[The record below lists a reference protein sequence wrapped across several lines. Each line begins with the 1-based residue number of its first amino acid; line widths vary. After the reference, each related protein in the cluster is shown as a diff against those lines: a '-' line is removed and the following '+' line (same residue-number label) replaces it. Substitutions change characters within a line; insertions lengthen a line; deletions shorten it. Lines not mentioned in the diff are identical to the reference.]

1 MEFNAIEDAI
11 RRTHAIP
18 DAVKRAAFLS
28 NRMDRSMGHELRRL
42 QRIVNPLGDALA
54 QIEHPLGA
62 ALSRMR
68 VVLDKLPAR
77 LPSPVRLAPI
87 GAMLP
92 RPVPLPALRNTDFVR
107 IGAALAASM
116 PKFGGYTDLFR
127 AVTDFQEW
135 SGTLAVAGVLESQEA
150 LLRRFGRVDLD
161 LQSAIDAQATAIA
174 GAGEAG
180 TTPESLDA
188 RMDKLEAMV
197 QQSNELLAQI
207 ARKPDRNGLY
217 FVLGLL
223 FTVLSIIAVEMYH
236 ADEDAARTAALQRT
250 DANVIAMLAGQ
261 QQAQAQLEKLQQMQ
275 VQLLASVTALEPHL
289 YTHRV
294 IRTTTLRLMPGGRAD
309 GVVDTG
315 QVFHVL
321 DKQGR
326 WVRIQFY
333 CPERAAPRDGW
344 ILKKHAEAIPL

>member
-1 MEFNAIEDAI
+1 MELNAIEEAI
-11 RRTHAIP
+11 RRTNAIP
-18 DAVKRAAFLS
+18 DTVKRAASLS
-28 NRMDRSMGHELRRL
+28 DHLDRTMGHEIRRL

-62 ALSRMR
+62 ALSKMR
-68 VVLDKLPAR
+68 VALDKLPSR
-77 LPSPVRLAPI
+77 IPSPVRLAPM

-92 RPVPLPALRNTDFVR
+92 RPVTLPPLRDNDFVR
-107 IGAALAASM
+107 IGAAVAASV
-116 PKFGGYTDLFR
+116 PNFGGYTDLFR

-135 SGTLAVAGVLESQEA
+135 SGALAAAGVLESQEA
-150 LLRRFGRVDLD
+150 LLRQFGMLDLD
-161 LQSAIDAQATAIA
+161 LKSAIDEEAPALA
-174 GAGEAG
+174 GASQDGA
-180 TTPESLDA
+180 TPESLDA

-207 ARKPDRNGLY
+207 ARKPDRSGLY

-326 WVRIQFY
+326 WVRIQFS